1 MNELTIDEQSIDERT
16 INERTINESNEEHKI
31 SMNPAME

>member
-16 INERTINESNEEHKI
+16 INERKINESNEEHKI